1 MLQESKGGGDGIAR
15 SAFPALKVLQLKN
28 LESFCGWEAV
38 DIAQGRQIIFPH
50 LEELSIWK
58 CQKLRSLPQAPFLKG
73 SYGQARSALTKVL
86 KLFDLGRFSEWQP
99 INIAQGWQTILPHL
113 EELSVPECQ
122 ELRSLPEAPFLN
134 GSYGR
139 DNTAAW
145 SAFPT
150 LKVLKLETLEI
161 FCAWEPVDI
170 AQGRQI
176 IFPQLE
182 ELSIKECQMLKS
194 LPEAPFLKGS
204 YGRDNTAAQSAFPTL
219 KVLKLETLE
228 IFCAW
233 EPVDIAQGR
242 QIIFPQ
248 LEELSIKECQML
260 KSLPEAPFLKGSY
273 GRDNTAARSAF
284 PTLKVLKLE
293 TLEIFCAW
301 EPVDIAQ
308 GRQIIFPQLEELSIK
323 ECQMLKSLPEAP
335 FLKGTYGRDN
345 TAARS
350 AFPTL
355 KILKLETLEIF
366 CAWEPVDIAQGRQ
379 IIFPQLEKLSIKECQ
394 MLKSLPEA
402 PFLKG
407 SYGRDN
413 TAARSAFP
421 TLKVLDLD
429 TLEIFC
435 AWEPVDIAQGQQII
449 FPCLE
454 ELSIFKCPELT
465 TLPEVALLG
474 ASFSHGD
481 RTARPAFPEL
491 KDLRLI
497 FLNRFNSWGVTE
509 RAFVEQ
515 QAFPKLEIVCIIR
528 CPELTTLP
536 TAPKLSELEIHQCN
550 PQIYPEILRCISLSK
565 LEMSCED
572 SETTLLAE
580 RNTLELV
587 DRNRESPLKEMY
599 LSGCNFLFCSTA
611 LALWTC
617 FVQLKEL
624 SLLYCHT
631 LVNLPEKEFQSL
643 VSLRSLFIFH
653 CNSLVR
659 YAQAAEQPTSERRR
673 VLPQL
678 EILCIR
684 TCPNLVKVEVPAS
697 LKKLIIHRCRLL
709 KHIVFG
715 DGQQDKPALNQGTS
729 TEVMEPTGPR
739 KLSSSS
745 ARDHFLPCLE
755 YLKIWKCERLAPA
768 LNLPPSLME
777 DAYKWEKLKTC
788 LQQGGVGSVVL
799 TTTRYED
806 IAKLMGT
813 IEARNIAVL
822 DNKFIKEIIEK
833 RAFDSEERPN
843 DLVNMVDDMVKRCV
857 GSPLA
862 AKALGSVL
870 RNKKTLTE
878 WKAVSNASSICND
891 ETGILPVLKLSYDDL
906 PSYMKQCFAFC
917 AVFPKDYEID
927 MDMLIKLWMANG
939 FIPER
944 KGARIET
951 TALHIFREMVSRS
964 FFQDVTKR
972 IVDEDER
979 REGYYSITKCKIHD
993 LMHDVALSVMEGEV
1007 VVNSEE
1013 NSSNIEFLQN
1023 TTRHLHFSSY
1033 GSETLDILNRS
1044 MNKMCLPI
1052 QTLMAGKYEVDDLQ
1066 HLSKYSS
1073 LRALQLGNC
1082 SRMLLRPK
1090 HLPHLRYLDLSTN
1103 YIHALPEDISIM
1115 YNLQTLNL
1123 SGCVFLKQLPKQ
1135 MKYLTAL
1142 RHLYTHGCRG
1152 LKYLPPELSL
1162 LTSLQ
1167 TLTYFPVGCGFDCSN
1182 LQELQHLNI
1191 GGSLLLS
1198 QLENVKEQ
1206 DAKAANLVNK
1216 KELRELSLSWS
1227 NKGHDEQHDHNNVL
1241 EGIKCPEGLQSLRL
1255 YSYQG
1260 TTFPMWM
1267 CMVQNM
1273 VELYLY
1279 DCNNSEKLPPFCHRT
1294 ALEVLCLEGLQKLQ
1308 SLCSGDTPFA
1318 FPKLKLL
1325 KLVRLQQFNTWC
1337 EKSWTNEKIIFPGLE
1352 KLSISRCEMLRAL
1365 PEAPSLQEPDGGG
1378 IDTVPSAFP
1387 ALKVLKLEY
1396 LQSFCEWE
1404 AVEAQGRPIIFPQLQ
1419 ELSIFSCKELIAL
1432 PVAPLLGGSNSKHDT
1447 EVRSAFPALKVLEFE
1462 NLLTFCG
1469 WEPVDIAQ
1477 GGQIIFPQ
1485 LEKLSIDAC
1494 PELAALPEV
1503 TLLGASLGHD
1513 DRTAQPAFPELKDLK
1528 LYNLNRFN
1536 SWGVT
1541 GRAFDEQQTFPKL
1554 EIVDISNCPELTTL
1568 PKAPKLS
1575 ELEITKSNPQIQPEI
1590 QRCIKSLS
1598 KLNMSCKDSETTL
1611 LVERNTFELVGG
1623 NREYPLKEMKLS
1635 GCNFLFCST
1644 ALALWTCFVRL
1655 KELTICYCNVLV
1667 NLPEKE
1673 FQSLVSLRSLNIS
1686 NCNSL
1691 MQYAQFAEQSI
1702 SERRQVLPQLESLL
1716 IEQCAILVKVEVP
1729 ASLKTLELE
1738 CCPELEHI
1746 VFGDHQDKPPLNQ
1759 GTSTEVMEPTDAR
1772 KQPTSEKRGVLP
1784 ELEFL
1789 RIQECMTLVQVEV
1802 PASLKNLFIVECF
1815 RLEHIVFGDGQQD
1828 KPALNQGTSNE
1839 LMEPTDVRELS
1850 SSSAR
1855 DHFLPCLEYLKIWG
1869 CECLA
1874 LVLNLPPSLMG
1885 VDIYRCSNL
1894 RVLSGQLDAL
1904 KELRIRWCP
1913 KLRSLESCLGE
1924 LPSLECLNLYDCKR
1938 LASLPKGPQWYSSLR
1953 YLRITECPGIKS
1965 LPSSLRQRLP
1975 NIKNTYLDARYEGA
1989 KLLQPKTWKYAIPEP
2004 SCRMFRA

>member
-1 MLQESKGGGDGIAR
+1 MAELVAGVVVGPLLSLVKEKASNYLLDKYKVMEGMEEQHKILKRKLPAILDIIADAEKQSTHR
-15 SAFPALKVLQLKN
+15 EGPKA
-28 LESFCGWEAV
+28 W
-38 DIAQGRQIIFPH
+38 
-50 LEELSIWK
+50 LEELKTVAYEANDVFDEFNYEALRRRAKENGHIRK
-58 CQKLRSLPQAPFLKG
+58 LGMPGVKLLPTHNRVAFRHRMGEKLRRIVEAIEVLMAEMNTFGFKFQDQA
-73 SYGQARSALTKVL
+73 QASKNWRQTDSIIVDPENIVSRSRDKERKEIVQILTDK
-86 KLFDLGRFSEWQP
+86 S
-99 INIAQGWQTILPHL
+99 
-113 EELSVPECQ
+113 
-122 ELRSLPEAPFLN
+122 
-134 GSYGR
+134 
-139 DNTAAW
+139 NTAALTVLPI
-145 SAFPT
+145 FGMGGLGKTT
-150 LKVLKLETLEI
+150 L
-161 FCAWEPVDI
+161 
-170 AQGRQI
+170 AQLVYND
-176 IFPQLE
+176 PQVKKHF
-182 ELSIKECQMLKS
+182 ELHKWVCVSDEFDVADL
-194 LPEAPFLKGS
+194 A
-204 YGRDNTAAQSAFPTL
+204 N
-219 KVLKLETLE
+219 
-228 IFCAW
+228 
-233 EPVDIAQGR
+233 
-242 QIIFPQ
+242 
-248 LEELSIKECQML
+248 
-260 KSLPEAPFLKGSY
+260 
-273 GRDNTAARSAF
+273 
-284 PTLKVLKLE
+284 
-293 TLEIFCAW
+293 
-301 EPVDIAQ
+301 
-308 GRQIIFPQLEELSIK
+308 
-323 ECQMLKSLPEAP
+323 
-335 FLKGTYGRDN
+335 
-345 TAARS
+345 
-350 AFPTL
+350 
-355 KILKLETLEIF
+355 KICNSSDAK
-366 CAWEPVDIAQGRQ
+366 D
-379 IIFPQLEKLSIKECQ
+379 LEKALQNLKEQIKG
-394 MLKSLPEA
+394 KRYI
-402 PFLKG
+402 F
-407 SYGRDN
+407 
-413 TAARSAFP
+413 
-421 TLKVLDLD
+421 VLDD
-429 TLEIFC
+429 V
-435 AWEPVDIAQGQQII
+435 WN
-449 FPCLE
+449 
-454 ELSIFKCPELT
+454 K
-465 TLPEVALLG
+465 
-474 ASFSHGD
+474 
-481 RTARPAFPEL
+481 
-491 KDLRLI
+491 
-497 FLNRFNSWGVTE
+497 
-509 RAFVEQ
+509 
-515 QAFPKLEIVCIIR
+515 
-528 CPELTTLP
+528 
-536 TAPKLSELEIHQCN
+536 
-550 PQIYPEILRCISLSK
+550 
-565 LEMSCED
+565 
-572 SETTLLAE
+572 
-580 RNTLELV
+580 
-587 DRNRESPLKEMY
+587 
-599 LSGCNFLFCSTA
+599 
-611 LALWTC
+611 
-617 FVQLKEL
+617 
-624 SLLYCHT
+624 
-631 LVNLPEKEFQSL
+631 
-643 VSLRSLFIFH
+643 
-653 CNSLVR
+653 
-659 YAQAAEQPTSERRR
+659 
-673 VLPQL
+673 
-678 EILCIR
+678 
-684 TCPNLVKVEVPAS
+684 
-697 LKKLIIHRCRLL
+697 
-709 KHIVFG
+709 
-715 DGQQDKPALNQGTS
+715 
-729 TEVMEPTGPR
+729 
-739 KLSSSS
+739 
-745 ARDHFLPCLE
+745 
-755 YLKIWKCERLAPA
+755 
-768 LNLPPSLME
+768 

-906 PSYMKQCFAFC
+906 PSDMKQCFAFC

-951 TALHIFREMVSRS
+951 TALQIFREMVSRS

-972 IVDEDER
+972 IVDEGER
-979 REGYYSITKCKIHD
+979 REGYYSITTCKIHD

-1052 QTLMAGKYEVDDLQ
+1052 QTLMAGTYEVDDLQ

-1073 LRALQLGNC
+1073 LRALQLGHC
-1082 SRMLLRPK
+1082 STMLMRPK
-1090 HLPHLRYLDLSTN
+1090 HLPHLRYLDLSGTD
-1103 YIHALPEDISIM
+1103 IKSLPEDISIM

-1123 SGCVFLKQLPKQ
+1123 SGCCNLGRLPKQ
-1135 MKYLTAL
+1135 IKYMVAL
-1142 RHLYTHGCRG
+1142 RHLYTHGCRD

-1182 LQELQHLNI
+1182 LRELQHLNI

-1241 EGIKCPEGLQSLRL
+1241 KGLKCPEGLQSLRL

-1279 DCNNSEKLPPFCHRT
+1279 DCNNSEKLPPFCHLT

-1432 PVAPLLGGSNSKHDT
+1432 PVAPLLGGSNSKHK
-1447 EVRSAFPALKVLEFE
+1447 EARSAFPALKVLTFK
-1462 NLLTFCG
+1462 NLGTFCG
-1469 WEPVDIAQ
+1469 WEPVNIAQ

-1485 LEKLSIDAC
+1485 LEELLIYEC

-1503 TLLGASLGHD
+1503 TLLEASLGHD

-1528 LYNLNRFN
+1528 LYSLYRFN

-1554 EIVDISNCPELTTL
+1554 EIVLISNCPEVTTL
-1568 PKAPKLS
+1568 PKAPKLI
-1575 ELEITKSNPQIQPEI
+1575 ELEITESNPQIYPEI
-1590 QRCIKSLS
+1590 HRCINSLS
-1598 KLNMSCKDSETTL
+1598 KLKMSCEDSEKTL
-1611 LVERNTFELVGG
+1611 LAERNTFELVGG
-1623 NREYPLKEMKLS
+1623 NREFPLKEMKLV
-1635 GCNFLFCST
+1635 GCNFLFSST
-1644 ALALWTCFVRL
+1644 ALALWTCFVQL
-1655 KELTICYCNVLV
+1655 KELTICYCDVLV

-1673 FQSLVSLRSLNIS
+1673 FQSLLSLRSLTIYK
-1686 NCNSL
+1686 CNSL
-1691 MQYAQFAEQSI
+1691 VQYAQFAEQST
-1702 SERRQVLPQLESLL
+1702 SERRQVLPQLESLS
-1716 IEQCAILVKVEVP
+1716 IEECAILVKVEVP
-1729 ASLKTLELE
+1729 ASLKTLELYG
-1738 CCPELEHI
+1738 CPQLEHI

-1784 ELEFL
+1784 QLEFL
-1789 RIQECMTLVQVEV
+1789 RIEECAILVQVEV
-1802 PASLKNLFIVECF
+1802 PASLKKLVIEECPQ
-1815 RLEHIVFGDGQQD
+1815 LEHIVFGDGQQD

-1839 LMEPTDVRELS
+1839 VMVPTDVRELS

-1855 DHFLPCLEYLKIWG
+1855 DHFLPCLEYLKIWK
-1869 CECLA
+1869 CERLA
-1874 LVLNLPPSLMG
+1874 EVLNLPPSLMTVG
-1885 VDIYRCSNL
+1885 IYRCSNL
-1894 RVLSGQLDAL
+1894 RVLSGKLDAL
-1904 KELRIRWCP
+1904 KDLEIDSCP
-1913 KLRSLESCLGE
+1913 ELRSLESCLGE
-1924 LPSLECLNLYDCKR
+1924 LPSLERLYLSDCKR
-1938 LASLPKGPQWYSSLR
+1938 LASLPKGPQWYSSLG
-1953 YLRITECPGIKS
+1953 YLLIVDCPGIKS

-1975 NIKNTYLDARYEGA
+1975 SIEETYLDARYEEKGAVDIQYRFVVTLLESA